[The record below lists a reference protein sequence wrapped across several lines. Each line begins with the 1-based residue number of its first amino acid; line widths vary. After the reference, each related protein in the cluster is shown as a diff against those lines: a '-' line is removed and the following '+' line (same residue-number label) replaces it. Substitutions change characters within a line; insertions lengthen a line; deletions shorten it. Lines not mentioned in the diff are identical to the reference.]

1 LIAKRVTKK
10 ANTSSISVLA
20 GYIVG
25 LPETRQ
31 PQDWPPLINYITDA
45 VSDGARVD
53 FVRVTNLPSDELR
66 DAVLA
71 MMITQ
76 DMNTRSKSDKTYHM
90 IFSFPHGEKPNR
102 EILNDIED
110 NLVASIG
117 LKDHQRI
124 SAAHD
129 DKEHYH
135 VHVAINKVHPKTFR
149 NVEPFY
155 DKNALMRTCSEL
167 EKKHGLIITN
177 HGKLAEAQAHNREA
191 NFESQSNIQ
200 SLHSWINSNAKEQ
213 LIEAFETSKSWGE
226 FHEKANELGL
236 ELKLRGA
243 GLVIKAVGQEVAVK
257 ASSVDRGLSFKS
269 LTSKFG
275 EFEAPSQALQKALA
289 IQTYTQSP
297 IIDKAASVALF
308 AQFQTQRVDA
318 IAKRRDAKEELRN
331 NREMAAQVIKTA
343 FETKRTLIKNNR
355 LLGRLNKKL
364 EYQKLALERSQ
375 IWQIH
380 KNSYAKEKME
390 IEKSNPLLTWNEFL
404 QSEVKNGNDKALEVL
419 RANKRS
425 KDRFSSNIID
435 CENVTKAKNI
445 ILKDMIPIVRKN
457 GEIIY
462 FVKDGGKVLD
472 TGKSVNVE
480 AVSTGAAFLALSLA
494 QEKFEGRALR
504 INGSDA
510 FKREIVM
517 VAASK
522 DFGIRFADKAMN
534 DAVDILRT
542 EKSKDKA
549 HLSEFDHAK
558 SRPLNRKI
566 KPVKRGR

>member
-1 LIAKRVTKK
+1 MIAKRVTKK
-10 ANTSSISVLA
+10 VNTSSISVLA

-117 LKDHQRI
+117 LKEHQRI

-135 VHVAINKVHPKTFR
+135 VHVAINKVHPKTYR

-155 DKNALMRTCSEL
+155 DKNALMRTCTEL
-167 EKKHGLIITN
+167 EKKHGLMITN
-177 HGKLAEAQAHNREA
+177 HGELAEAQTHNREA
-191 NFESQSNIQ
+191 NFESQTNIQ
-200 SLHSWINSNAKEQ
+200 SLHSWINSNAKDQ
-213 LIEAFETSKSWGE
+213 LIEAVEVSKSWEE
-226 FHEKANELGL
+226 FHGKANELGV
-236 ELKLRGA
+236 EFKLRGA
-243 GLVIKAVGQEVAVK
+243 GIVIKAVGQEVAVK
-257 ASSVDRGLSFKS
+257 ASSIDRGLSFKS

-275 EFEAPSQALQKALA
+275 EFTSPQVPRKDLA
-289 IQTYTQSP
+289 TQTYSKSP
-297 IIDKAASVALF
+297 QIDKIASETLF
-308 AQFQTQRVDA
+308 AQFQAQRIEA
-318 IAKRRDAKEELRN
+318 IAQRRQAKVELHNKREI
-331 NREMAAQVIKTA
+331 AAQVIKTA
-343 FETKRTLIKNNR
+343 FETKRTLIKTNR
-355 LLGRLNKKL
+355 LLGRINKKK
-364 EYQKLALERSQ
+364 EYQRLALERAQ
-375 IWQIH
+375 VWQLH
-380 KNSYAKEKME
+380 RNNYAKEKRI
-390 IEKSNPLLTWNEFL
+390 IEKAIPLPTWHEFL
-404 QSEVKNGNDKALEVL
+404 QTEVAQGNDMALEVL
-419 RANKRS
+419 RMHERS
-425 KDRFSSNIID
+425 RDRLSTNILD
-435 CENVTKAKNI
+435 CEDYTKAKNI
-445 ILKDMIPIVRKN
+445 ILKDMKPIVRKN
-457 GEIIY
+457 GDIIY

-472 TGKSVNVE
+472 SGKAVNVE

-494 QEKFEGRALR
+494 QEKFEGKVLR

-522 DFGIRFADKAMN
+522 DFGIRFADKAIN
-534 DAVDILRT
+534 DAVSILKVNFSNSASNEPIVPKPIVPSNQLKNNKPR
-542 EKSKDKA
+542 
-549 HLSEFDHAK
+549 
-558 SRPLNRKI
+558 I
-566 KPVKRGR
+566 KR

>member
-1 LIAKRVTKK
+1 MIAKRVTKK
-10 ANTSSISVLA
+10 VNTSSISVLA

-76 DMNTRSKSDKTYHM
+76 DMNTRSKTDKTYHM
-90 IFSFPHGEKPNR
+90 IFSFPHGEKPSR

-117 LKDHQRI
+117 LKSHQRI

-135 VHVAINKVHPKTFR
+135 VHVAINKVHPITFR

-155 DKNALMRTCSEL
+155 DKNALMRTCTDL
-167 EKKHGLIITN
+167 EKKHGLMITN
-177 HGKLAEAQAHNREA
+177 HGELVEAQTHNRGVS
-191 NFESQSNIQ
+191 FESQSNIQ

-213 LIEAFETSKSWGE
+213 LIEASATSKSWDE
-226 FHEKANELGL
+226 FHGKANELGL
-236 ELKLRGA
+236 EFKLREA
-243 GLVIKAVGQEVAVK
+243 GIVIKAVGQEVAVK
-257 ASSVDRGLSFKS
+257 ASSIDRGLSFKS
-269 LTSKFG
+269 LTSRFG
-275 EFEAPSQALQKALA
+275 EFKAPSQAPQKALA
-289 IQTYTQSP
+289 IKTYAKSP
-297 IIDKAASVALF
+297 KIDKAVSAALF
-308 AQFQTQRVDA
+308 AQFQAQREEA
-318 IAKRRDAKEELRN
+318 IAKRRDAKEGLQN
-331 NREMAAQVIKTA
+331 NREMAALVIKTA
-343 FETKRTLIKNNR
+343 FVTKRTLVKNNR
-355 LLGRLNKKL
+355 LLGRLSKKL
-364 EYQKLALERSQ
+364 EYHKLSLERAQ

-380 KNSYAKEKME
+380 KNTYAKEKKE
-390 IEKSNPLLTWNEFL
+390 IENAIPLPTWSEFL
-404 QSEVKNGNDKALEVL
+404 QTEVKNGNDRALEVL
-419 RANKRS
+419 RANERS
-425 KDRFSSNIID
+425 KEHFSRNILD
-435 CENVTKAKNI
+435 CENIAKAKNT
-445 ILKDMIPIVRKN
+445 ILKDLKPIVRKN
-457 GEIIY
+457 GDIIY

-472 TGKSVNVE
+472 TGKAVNVE
-480 AVSTGAAFLALSLA
+480 AVSMGAAFLALSLA
-494 QEKFEGRALR
+494 QEKFEGKALR

-510 FKREIVM
+510 FKREIIM

-522 DFGIRFADKAMN
+522 ELGIRFADKAIN
-534 DAVDILRT
+534 DAVDMLKA

-549 HLSEFDHAK
+549 HQSEFDQTK
-558 SRPLNRKI
+558 QKPLNRKI
-566 KPVKRGR
+566 KPVRRGR

>member
-1 LIAKRVTKK
+1 MIAKRVTKK
-10 ANTSSISVLA
+10 VNTSSISVLA

-76 DMNTRSKSDKTYHM
+76 DMNTRSKTDKTYHM
-90 IFSFPHGEKPNR
+90 IFSFPHGEKPSR
-102 EILNDIED
+102 EILNEIED

-117 LKDHQRI
+117 LKEHQRI

-135 VHVAINKVHPKTFR
+135 VHVAINKVHPKTYR
-149 NVEPFY
+149 NIEPFY
-155 DKNALMRTCSEL
+155 DKNALMRTCTEL
-167 EKKHGLIITN
+167 EKKHGLMITN
-177 HGKLAEAQAHNREA
+177 HGELAEAQSANRKPD
-191 NFESQSNIQ
+191 FEIHSTKE
-200 SLHSWINSNAKEQ
+200 SLHSWIKSNAKEQ

-226 FHEKANELGL
+226 FHYKANELGL
-236 ELKLRGA
+236 EYRLRGA
-243 GLVIKAVGQEVAVK
+243 GIVIKAIGQEVAVK

-269 LTSKFG
+269 LTGKFG
-275 EFEAPSQALQKALA
+275 EFKPPEVPKGGIE
-289 IQTYTQSP
+289 IQTYAKSP
-297 IIDKAASVALF
+297 KIEKAASAALF
-308 AQFQTQRVDA
+308 AQFQMQRADA
-318 IAKRRDAKEELRN
+318 ITKRRDAKEELHN

-343 FETKRTLIKNNR
+343 FETKRTLIKTNR
-355 LLGRLNKKL
+355 LLGRINKKL
-364 EYQKLALERSQ
+364 AYQKLALERAQ

-380 KNSYAKEKME
+380 KNTFATEKKE
-390 IEKSNPLLTWNEFL
+390 IEKAIPLPAWSEFL
-404 QSEVKNGNDKALEVL
+404 QSEVKNGNDRALEVL
-419 RANKRS
+419 RANERS
-425 KDRFSSNIID
+425 KGRFSRNILD
-435 CENVTKAKNI
+435 CDSVAKSKNI
-445 ILKDMIPIVRKN
+445 ILKDLKPIVRKN
-457 GEIIY
+457 GDIIY

-472 TGKSVNVE
+472 NGKAVNVE

-494 QEKFEGRALR
+494 QEKFEGKALR
-504 INGSDA
+504 INGSEA
-510 FKREIVM
+510 FKREIVL

-522 DFGIRFADKAMN
+522 ELGIRFADKAIN
-534 DAVDILRT
+534 DAIDMLKT

-549 HLSEFDHAK
+549 IQSEFDNTK
-558 SRPLNRKI
+558 SKPLNRKI

>member
-1 LIAKRVTKK
+1 MIAKRVTKK
-10 ANTSSISVLA
+10 VNTSSISVLA

-76 DMNTRSKSDKTYHM
+76 DMNTRSKTDKTYHM
-90 IFSFPHGEKPNR
+90 IFSFPHGERPSR
-102 EILNDIED
+102 EILKDIED

-117 LKDHQRI
+117 LKEHQRI

-155 DKNALMRTCSEL
+155 DKNALMRTCTEL
-167 EKKHGLIITN
+167 EKKHGLMITN
-177 HGKLAEAQAHNREA
+177 HGELAEAQTHNHEA

-213 LIEAFETSKSWGE
+213 LIEACATSRSWEE
-226 FHEKANELGL
+226 FHSKANELGL

-243 GLVIKAVGQEVAVK
+243 GIIIKAVGQEVAVK
-257 ASSVDRGLSFKS
+257 ASSIDRGLSFKS

-275 EFEAPSQALQKALA
+275 EFKPPEAPQKGVA
-289 IQTYTQSP
+289 IKTYAKSP
-297 IIDKAASVALF
+297 KIDKAPVAALF
-308 AQFQTQRVDA
+308 AQFQALRVEA
-318 IAKRRDAKEELRN
+318 IAKRRDAKEDLHNKRDT
-331 NREMAAQVIKTA
+331 AAQVIKTA
-343 FETKRTLIKNNR
+343 FETKRTLIKTNR
-355 LLGRLNKKL
+355 LLGRINKKL
-364 EYQKLALERSQ
+364 GYQKLALERAQ

-380 KNSYAKEKME
+380 KNTYAKEKKE
-390 IEKSNPLLTWNEFL
+390 IENAIPLPTWSEFL
-404 QSEVKNGNDKALEVL
+404 QTEVKNGNEKALEAL
-419 RANKRS
+419 RTNERNN
-425 KDRFSSNIID
+425 DRFSRNILD
-435 CENVTKAKNI
+435 CDGVAKAKNI
-445 ILKDMIPIVRKN
+445 ILKDLKPIVRKN
-457 GEIIY
+457 GDVIY

-472 TGKSVNVE
+472 TGKAVNVE
-480 AVSTGAAFLALSLA
+480 AVSTGAAFLSLSLA
-494 QEKFEGRALR
+494 QEKFEGKALR
-504 INGSDA
+504 INGNDA

-522 DFGIRFADKAMN
+522 DFRIRFADKAMN
-534 DAVDILRT
+534 DAVDMLKA
-542 EKSKDKA
+542 EKSKAKA
-549 HLSEFDHAK
+549 HQSEFYHTK
-558 SRPLNRKI
+558 SKPINRKI